1 MHSLQSEE
9 PASNPYR
16 IALSVQGAVALGAY
30 QAGVL
35 SQLYADTCKYNE
47 IRGDRRMLAID
58 ALAGAS
64 AGAVTAVLLARAIS
78 LGLTPDQLEE
88 QMKDV
93 WIESLDIENLLE
105 DLYSKDNAIFHSGII
120 ERLGDKHLGEHTP
133 ATQMQHEH
141 IGLWITLTNLSGI
154 PYMIDLDDGSRLYST
169 MHRDYAPFIVK
180 DGVVYD
186 VNVQSEILDRLQ
198 GVESF
203 THSTWDAARQA
214 AVASAAFPLAFKS
227 RSIKR
232 SLRGYRL
239 YRNLARSLMRRDET
253 IELPQ
258 REGWIDYVDGGVL
271 NNQPIGRAIQAAA
284 FANQLNNSP
293 VVDNE
298 DKNRTYLIIE
308 PNPKTEKFMKDWES
322 RVSAESREFGM
333 GVPATLGGVMNA
345 YFEESLYSDLNQA
358 LKTNETF
365 RKLEDVDGVSE
376 EFLRAANLYHKHI
389 VNIELLPGSVS
400 DDRFV
405 AGAGLNHFGGFLSSR
420 LREHDFEL
428 GQKEARQ
435 WFQKLLRE
443 KLVEPGDPIH
453 SEFPDLS
460 PPARPE
466 PAEFSALSKI
476 LVRGIL
482 LTFNQFQIESE
493 GSTGSKAVIIMLNKL
508 RTGLIISTVLAL
520 AATVLLF
527 WLAWSQPAPTTYIA
541 ASVASIMVLLTL
553 ALGVAWHIVGKLLKG
568 APKQKAKGKT

>member
-1 MHSLQSEE
+1 
-9 PASNPYR
+9 
-16 IALSVQGAVALGAY
+16 
-30 QAGVL
+30 
-35 SQLYADTCKYNE
+35 
-47 IRGDRRMLAID
+47 MLAID

-120 ERLGDKHLGEHTP
+120 DRLGDKHLGEHAP
-133 ATQMQHEH
+133 ATQMQHQH

-203 THSTWDAARQA
+203 TPSTWDAARQA

-376 EFLRAANLYHKHI
+376 EFLRAANLFHKHI
-389 VNIELLPGSVS
+389 VSIELLPGSVS
-400 DDRFV
+400 EDRFV
-405 AGAGLNHFGGFLSSR
+405 AGAGLNHFGGFLSST
-420 LREHDFEL
+420 LRQHDFEL
-428 GQKEARQ
+428 GQMEARQ
-435 WFQKLLRE
+435 WFQKLLRT
-443 KLVEPGDPIH
+443 KLIEPGDQIIE
-453 SEFPDLS
+453 EFPDLDS
-460 PPARPE
+460 PVRPE
-466 PAEFSALSKI
+466 PVEFKALSKI
-476 LVRGIL
+476 LARGTL
-482 LTFNQFQIESE
+482 LTFNQFNTQAG
-493 GSTGSKAVIIMLNKL
+493 GSTGSQAVIIMLNNIKSKFV
-508 RTGLIISTVLAL
+508 I
-520 AATVLLF
+520 ATFLF
-527 WLAWSQPAPTTYIA
+527 
-541 ASVASIMVLLTL
+541 LTL
-553 ALGVAWHIVGKLLKG
+553 AVGLFAIAYTQEQNISYISASLATVFTLLSFFAIAGWIVVGNLLKK
-568 APKQKAKGKT
+568 APKEKKRT